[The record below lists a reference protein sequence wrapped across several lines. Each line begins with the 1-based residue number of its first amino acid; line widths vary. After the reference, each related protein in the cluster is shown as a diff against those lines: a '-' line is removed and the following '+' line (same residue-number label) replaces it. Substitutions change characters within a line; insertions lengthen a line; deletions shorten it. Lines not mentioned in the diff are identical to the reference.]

1 MKTASAN
8 NLVIKRSST
17 SNTLYNVVEVDQE
30 FNTVSVVQRDL
41 SLEQA
46 ETLVLSNKEY
56 D

>member
-1 MKTASAN
+1 MKTKSSA
-8 NLVIKRSST
+8 NLVIKRSSN

-30 FNTVSVVQRDL
+30 FNTVSVLWRAL

-46 ETLVLSNKEY
+46 ETLVLSNEEY